1 MAADYYE
8 LLQIT
13 PEASTEEIH
22 KAYRELA
29 MRYHP
34 DRNPTPDAAAQ
45 MAAINQAYSVLGEP
59 AQRRRYDQEPVLESC
74 RPDSPRS
81 Q

>member
-45 MAAINQAYSVLGEP
+45 MAAIRHTPYWAS
-59 AQRRRYDQEPVLESC
+59 RRSGADTI
-74 RPDSPRS
+74 RS
-81 Q
+81 GPTAGP